1 MGLALLRVRAKVMLK
16 ITTLNGKKE
25 QRLIVEGK
33 LVESGVSELELAWNQ
48 ARQHGH
54 SRHTVV
60 DLSGVIRIDPRG
72 EAALMAMIA
81 EGARL
86 TSKGVYNKHLIKEL
100 VVRALEMYGSG
111 NANSRSKPSSSG
123 P

>member
-1 MGLALLRVRAKVMLK
+1 MLK

-81 EGARL
+81 EGASIVFMVATLASGTISPCWLRTL
-86 TSKGVYNKHLIKEL
+86 TCLRSG
-100 VVRALEMYGSG
+100 ALLRNLASI
-111 NANSRSKPSSSG
+111 
-123 P
+123 